1 MKIMEH
7 PADLDEWES
16 EQVAITRA
24 IDEKHNGGNAFCNFM
39 LGRLTLVKMA
49 TLPGGPLPFWQRA
62 AYEAHVRSERSGD
75 AMDKNIAEVLWA
87 FVQYMQKEY
96 EVSSRPSS
104 VEFIKKML
112 GESARDFDFS
122 ADRD

>member
-1 MKIMEH
+1 MHIMTSPE
-7 PADLDEWES
+7 DLNEWES

-24 IDEKHNGGNAFCNFM
+24 IDEKHNGGSAFCNFM

-62 AYEAHVRSERSGD
+62 AYEAHVRSVRSGE

-96 EVSSRPSS
+96 EISGRPETI
-104 VEFIKKML
+104 EFVKKML
-112 GESARDFDFS
+112 GENAGDFDFS
-122 ADRD
+122 ED